1 MHWRQVV
8 MKNIEKILVPMDL
21 SEDSLAGV
29 GYALNLAKTHGGK
42 VLQVV
47 SYHEFLRSGRKLRE
61 RIINDPTLGSAG
73 RRAASRVNA
82 TAQYH

>member
-1 MHWRQVV
+1 MLFTLVALQNALASGRYE
-8 MKNIEKILVPMDL
+8 KKILVPMDL

-47 SYHEFLRSGRKLRE
+47 SYHEFLRSGEKLRE
-61 RIINDPTLGSAG
+61 RIINDPTWGQHGEEL
-73 RRAASRVNA
+73 RAA
-82 TAQYH
+82 